1 MSQTISQDRG
11 VLSLIRDAV
20 RGEAHY
26 DFTQERIGRAI
37 TLLAIPMVLEMMMES
52 LFAVV
57 DMFWVA
63 HLGADAV
70 ATVGLTEAV
79 LTILF
84 TIAMG
89 LSIATTAMVAR
100 RIGEKNPKEA
110 AEVAVQAMLL
120 GVIVAG
126 IIGLAGAWFAEDV
139 LRLMGASASI
149 VRTGSGYT
157 RVIYASSV
165 GVMLLFLIN
174 AVFRGAGDAVLA
186 MRVLWIGNLINIVL
200 NPLLIFGLGPFP
212 KLGVIGSAAGTTIGP
227 VDRRDDRD
235 VAANHR
241 PQPRGGPRSSC
252 AIPRRDDGAPG
263 ADVGRRNFSIF
274 RRRGQLDRDGP
285 DGGVVRQRG
294 GGGIHRGH
302 PHHHLRDSAKL
313 GHGQRG
319 RNPGGPEPGREKTGA
334 SRTIGVARRILQHD
348 FPGTGGGHVHHIRRA
363 ADRIIHHATRRWFPS
378 RSARCASSVAAT
390 SFTPGGW

>member
-11 VLSLIRDAV
+11 VLHLIRDAV

-37 TLLAIPMVLEMMMES
+37 ALLSIPMVLEMMMES

-110 AEVAVQAMLL
+110 AEV
-120 GVIVAG
+120 
-126 IIGLAGAWFAEDV
+126 V

-149 VRTGSGYT
+149 VSTGSGYT

-186 MRVLWIGNLINIVL
+186 MRVLWIANLINIVL

-212 KLGVIGSAAGTTIGP
+212 KLGVVGSAAGTT
-227 VDRRDDRD
+227 
-235 VAANHR
+235 
-241 PQPRGGPRSSC
+241 
-252 AIPRRDDGAPG
+252 
-263 ADVGRRNFSIF
+263 VGR
-274 RRRGQLDRDGP
+274 LT
-285 DGGVVRQRG
+285 GVAIGMWLLTSGRSRVVVH
-294 GGGIHRGH
+294 I
-302 PHHHLRDSAKL
+302 HHLRFRAEMMTRLVRMSVGGIFQYFVGAASWIAMVRMAAWFGSA
-313 GHGQRG
+313 
-319 RNPGGPEPGREKTGA
+319 A
-334 SRTIGVARRILQHD
+334 VAGYTVAI
-348 FPGTGGGHVHHIRRA
+348 
-363 ADRIIHHATRRWFPS
+363 RIIIFAILPSWGMANAAATLVGQNLGAGKPERAEQSVWRAGFYNMAFLGLVALVFVTFAKPLVS
-378 RSARCASSVAAT
+378 IFTNDAQVIPVAAAA
-390 SFTPGGW
+390 